1 MHRAL
6 PGGQLPDETRERYE
20 RREALLRALAKAAA
34 RVKRR
39 VEAVR
44 GDLLRAQAAGA
55 TANHARLFVAE
66 AAGAPRGADRLVA
79 LDWSSGRAVEVE
91 MPLDPARGARE
102 QVEATFKLARRLKD
116 GATVAS
122 ARLNESE
129 QSHAKLTELLATATA
144 DPDGDLDAIAQLARD
159 AAPREFKMAASA
171 PSASG
176 PARRD
181 LPRPP
186 YRAFLGASG
195 ARILV
200 GRGAAHNDAL
210 TLHVARPRDLW
221 LHAKGH
227 TGAHVI
233 VPLDKGASCPADVL
247 VEAAHL
253 AAHFSEA
260 REERV
265 VEVQY
270 TPRRYVRKPRR
281 SAPGL
286 VVVDREKVILLRRE
300 DATLKGLLAREVVE

>member
-6 PGGQLPDETRERYE
+6 PGGQLPDDAAE
-20 RREALLRALAKAAA
+20 RREALLRALSKAAA
-34 RVKRR
+34 RVMRR
-39 VEAVR
+39 IEAVQ
-44 GDLLRAQAAGA
+44 GDLARAEAAGA
-55 TANHARLFVAE
+55 MAQRAQPFVAE
-66 AAGAPRGADRLVA
+66 AARARRGADKLVA
-79 LDWSSGRAVEVE
+79 VDWSSGQASQVELA
-91 MPLDPARGARE
+91 LDPARDARE
-102 QVEATFKLARRLKD
+102 QIEAIFKLARRLKD
-116 GATVAS
+116 GAAIARRRLEESRCTHSRLADLVAKV
-122 ARLNESE
+122 AADSE
-129 QSHAKLTELLATATA
+129 A
-144 DPDGDLDAIAQLARD
+144 DLDAVAQLAKE
-159 AAPREFKMAASA
+159 AAPREFKLGRGVPSA
-171 PSASG
+171 PGRS
-176 PARRD
+176 RRP

-227 TGAHVI
+227 TGAHVV
-233 VPLDKGASCPADVL
+233 VPLDKGASCSPDVL

-265 VEVQY
+265 VEVEY

-286 VVVDREKVILLRRE
+286 VVLDREKVILLRRE
-300 DATLKGLLAREVVE
+300 DAILQGLLAREVLE

>member
-6 PGGQLPDETRERYE
+6 PGGQLPDEIRERCE
-20 RREALLRALAKAAA
+20 RREALLRALAKAAG
-34 RVKRR
+34 RVSRR

-44 GDLLRAQAAGA
+44 GDIARAEAAA
-55 TANHARLFVAE
+55 EAARHARLFVMD
-66 AAGAPRGADRLVA
+66 AARAPRGTDRLVA
-79 LDWSSGRAVEVE
+79 IDWSSGQAMEVE
-91 MPLDPARGARE
+91 MSLDPARGARE
-102 QVEATFKLARRLKD
+102 QIEAMFKLARRLKD
-116 GATVAS
+116 GATI
-122 ARLNESE
+122 ARTRLEEAE
-129 QSHAKLTELLATATA
+129 QSHGKLARLVASVTA
-144 DPDGDLDAIAQLARD
+144 DPDVDLDAIARVAHE
-159 AAPREFKMAASA
+159 AAPREFKVALRTVSL
-171 PSASG
+171 PGRHS
-176 PARRD
+176 RD

-200 GRGAAHNDAL
+200 GRGPAHNDEL

-233 VPLDKGASCPADVL
+233 VPLNKGVSCPPDVL

-300 DATLKGLLAREVVE
+300 DAMLKGLLAREVVE